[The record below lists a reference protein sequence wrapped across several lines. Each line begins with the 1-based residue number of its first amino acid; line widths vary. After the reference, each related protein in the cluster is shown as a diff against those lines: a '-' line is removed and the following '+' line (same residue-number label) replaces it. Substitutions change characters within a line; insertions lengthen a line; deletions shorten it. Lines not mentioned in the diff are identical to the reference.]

1 MQYFL
6 LKIILLHLEFELL
19 VFWLLEFLLA
29 ICLERLDLISDGK
42 FEGTSPCIL
51 LFRLSGNIFIDPF
64 LMVQC
69 RLDHGLQS
77 LVRLCR
83 LLYLH
88 EDGLQGSWFLLNVLL
103 DLWFIISDW
112 GLFPLC
118 LFLVNWLIIRWE
130 DVLWFL
136 QCFVGGLAAY
146 LLIKLTQQWL
156 VLGNGKWC
164 NWSDHLIA

>member
-1 MQYFL
+1 MQNFL

-51 LFRLSGNIFIDPF
+51 LFRLSGYIFIDPF

-69 RLDHGLQS
+69 RLDHGLQC
-77 LVRLCR
+77 LVGLCR
-83 LLYLH
+83 LLNLH
-88 EDGLQGSWFLLNVLL
+88 EDSLQRIWFLFNVLL

-112 GLFPLC
+112 GLFSLS
-118 LFLVNWLIIRWE
+118 LFLVNWLTIGWE

-136 QCFVGGLAAY
+136 LRFLRGLTAY
-146 LLIKLTQQWL
+146 LLIKLT
-156 VLGNGKWC
+156 
-164 NWSDHLIA
+164 

>member
-1 MQYFL
+1 MQDFL

-51 LFRLSGNIFIDPF
+51 LFRLSGYIFIDPF

-77 LVRLCR
+77 LVRLCW
-83 LLYLH
+83 LLNLH

-118 LFLVNWLIIRWE
+118 LFLVNWLTIGWE

-136 QCFVGGLAAY
+136 QCFVGGIAAY
-146 LLIKLTQQWL
+146 LLIKLT
-156 VLGNGKWC
+156 
-164 NWSDHLIA
+164 

>member
-1 MQYFL
+1 MQHFL

-19 VFWLLEFLLA
+19 VFWLLEFLLT

-51 LFRLSGNIFIDPF
+51 LFRLSGYIFIDPF

-77 LVRLCR
+77 LVGLCR
-83 LLYLH
+83 LLNLH
-88 EDGLQGSWFLLNVLL
+88 EDSLQRIWFLFNVLL

-112 GLFPLC
+112 GLFSLS
-118 LFLVNWLIIRWE
+118 LFLVNWLTIGWE

-136 QCFVGGLAAY
+136 LRFLRGLTAY
-146 LLIKLTQQWL
+146 LLIKLT
-156 VLGNGKWC
+156 
-164 NWSDHLIA
+164 